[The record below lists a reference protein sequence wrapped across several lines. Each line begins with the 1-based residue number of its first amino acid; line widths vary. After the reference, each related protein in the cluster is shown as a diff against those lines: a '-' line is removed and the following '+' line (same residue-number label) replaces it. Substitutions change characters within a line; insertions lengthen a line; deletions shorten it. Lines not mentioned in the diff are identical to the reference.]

1 MADYLDDVAR
11 FNRDAWERLAEA
23 GIEYSRP
30 WLDLDAES
38 ARKRLD
44 PEGVMGD
51 VESKDVLCLAGGG
64 GQQSVGFAL
73 LGANV
78 TVIDI
83 SETQL
88 DRDREAAEH
97 HGTEV
102 TLVVGDMRD
111 LSEFADDSFDLV
123 YHAHSICFVPEVEA
137 VFDEVARVLRACGL
151 YRLSCPNPYVHG
163 VWDGGWDGTGYR
175 IRSPYVTGQEIVYED
190 ECWDVEGPDGQTR
203 RVPGPREYRHTLTTL
218 VNGLLERSFG
228 LLRIREWPT
237 GDPEAEPESWEH
249 FAAYAPPW
257 WTFWSRYM
265 PGSE

>member
-1 MADYLDDVAR
+1 MAEYLDDVAR

-38 ARKRLD
+38 ARARLD
-44 PEGVMGD
+44 PENAMGD
-51 VESKDVLCLAGGG
+51 VAGKAVLCLAGGG
-64 GQQSVGFAL
+64 GQQSAAFAL

-88 DRDREAAEH
+88 ERDREAAQH
-97 HGTEV
+97 HDTDVRLV
-102 TLVVGDMRD
+102 TGDMRD
-111 LSEFADDSFDLV
+111 LSAFGDDSFDLV
-123 YHAHSICFVPEVEA
+123 YHAHAICFVPDVA
-137 VFDEVARVLRACGL
+137 PVFDEVARVLRRGGL
-151 YRLSCPNPYVHG
+151 YRVSCPNPYGHG
-163 VWDGGWDGTGYR
+163 LWDGGWDGCGYC
-175 IRSPYVTGQEIVYED
+175 IRSPYVEGQEIVYQD
-190 ECWDVEGPDGQTR
+190 ECWDVEGPDGRTR

-218 VNGLLERSFG
+218 VNGLLERGFR

-237 GDPEAEPESWEH
+237 GDPDAEPESWEH
-249 FAAYAPPW
+249 FAAFAPPW